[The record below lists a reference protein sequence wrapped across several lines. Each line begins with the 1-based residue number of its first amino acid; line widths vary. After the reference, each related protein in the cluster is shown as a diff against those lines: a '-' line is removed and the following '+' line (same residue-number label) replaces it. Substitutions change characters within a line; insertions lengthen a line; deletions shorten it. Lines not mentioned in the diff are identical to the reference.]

1 MQIPTLV
8 RRFTSIFLRY
18 LLARDLPSTFCD
30 FDTVAFLIISTVS
43 TAQVNADQL
52 GQLSLVN
59 GHVTIARSTGRHVLH
74 SIMTNVM

>member
-18 LLARDLPSTFCD
+18 LLARDLPSTFYD

-52 GQLSLVN
+52 GQLALVN